1 MNLKRIIKD
10 AGIKQTELANRLG
23 VTKGAIN
30 QATNREVETLTLGYL
45 RRISQA
51 TGISLATLMGEDA
64 EDSETTDEIAN
75 TEPQKSQELLKAT
88 EIPGVYD
95 CDDFAIVTKNG
106 RTYLCTDLDAVMQ
119 LLASQP

>member
-10 AGIKQTELANRLG
+10 AGIKQTELAVKLG
-23 VTKGAIN
+23 ITKASIN
-30 QATNREVETLTLGYL
+30 ETVNKEVDSITLGYL

-75 TEPQKSQELLKAT
+75 TELQKSQELLKAT

-95 CDDFAIVTKNG
+95 CDDFTIVTKNG

>member
-10 AGIKQTELANRLG
+10 AGIKQTELAVKLG
-23 VTKGAIN
+23 ITKASIN
-30 QATNREVETLTLGYL
+30 ETVNKEVDSITLGYL

-75 TEPQKSQELLKAT
+75 TEPRKSQELLKAT

-95 CDDFAIVTKNG
+95 CGDFTIVTKNG